1 MADNKID
8 PDSFKPHHHIPKFSV
23 VLFKLIKKPLLIYFT
38 IAGNI
43 IMFLSAY
50 VFFYFENS
58 LNNNVDTYWD
68 ALWWALCTVS
78 TVGYGDI
85 VPLTGI
91 GRITGAFLII
101 FGVMFFLGFMAIMA
115 TAMSVIITSQDLPET

>member
-1 MADNKID
+1 MNDN
-8 PDSFKPHHHIPKFSV
+8 SFKPHHHIPKFSI
-23 VLFKLIKKPLLIYFT
+23 VLFKLIKTPLLVYFT
-38 IAGNI
+38 VAGNI

-50 VFFYFENS
+50 IFFCFEKSVNDQV
-58 LNNNVDTYWD
+58 NNYWD

-85 VPLTGI
+85 VPITGP

-101 FGVMFFLGFMAIMA
+101 VGVMFFLGFMAITA
-115 TAMSVIITSQDLPET
+115 TIMSSLIRDTKNKNI

>member
-1 MADNKID
+1 MHDN
-8 PDSFKPHHHIPKFSV
+8 SFKPHHIPRFSII
-23 VLFKLIKKPLLIYFT
+23 LFKLIKTPLLVYFT
-38 IAGNI
+38 VAGNI

-50 VFFYFENS
+50 IFFCFEKSVNDQVS
-58 LNNNVDTYWD
+58 NYWD

-85 VPLTGI
+85 VPITGQ

-101 FGVMFFLGFMAIMA
+101 FGVMFFLGFMAITA
-115 TAMSVIITSQDLPET
+115 TVMSISLIKDTEDKNK